1 MTSESSFEEKMVSIM
16 TNLPATLSTLQN
28 EISVITE
35 KLAPCGSE
43 EVGRCL
49 ASLMDAGMMIPASIQ
64 AEDKVEEYRIA
75 LKGVPL
81 HGLRTVFVKLKRGEY
96 DIENRSF
103 IPLPAEM
110 AAMSHAE
117 CRSLRDD
124 RARANE
130 RLRTIADNRK
140 MQPRAP
146 TPLLKDL
153 RVTQRL
159 RADDLQGQGYAF
171 LCECKGHDAFASM
184 AKKRQIPAGAIHL
197 WAIDEV
203 WAPKRAVVSRP
214 APLQAEKQEAA

>member
-1 MTSESSFEEKMVSIM
+1 M
-16 TNLPATLSTLQN
+16 TNLPATRSTLQS
-28 EISVITE
+28 EISAITE
-35 KLAPCGSE
+35 KLAPCGDE

-64 AEDKVEEYRIA
+64 AADKVEEYRIA
-75 LKGVPL
+75 LKGIPI

-96 DIENRSF
+96 ELDNRSF

-110 AAMSHAE
+110 AAMAHAE

-130 RLRTIADNRK
+130 RLRTIDENRRLP
-140 MQPRAP
+140 PRAP

-153 RVTQRL
+153 RVTQRI
-159 RADDLQGQGYAF
+159 RAEELERQGYA
-171 LCECKGHDAFASM
+171 LTAICSGHDAFANM
-184 AKKRQIPAGAIHL
+184 AKKRQLPAGAIHL

-203 WAPKRAVVSRP
+203 WALRKA
-214 APLQAEKQEAA
+214 QATSHATEEHANAA

>member
-1 MTSESSFEEKMVSIM
+1 M
-16 TNLPATLSTLQN
+16 TNLPATLSNLQN
-28 EISVITE
+28 EISVIIE
-35 KLAPCGSE
+35 KLAPCGGE

-103 IPLPAEM
+103 IPLPSEM

-130 RLRTIADNRK
+130 RLRTISDNRK
-140 MQPRAP
+140 MPPRAP

-159 RADDLQGQGYAF
+159 RADELQGQGYAF

-184 AKKRQIPAGAIHL
+184 AKKRQIPPGAIHL

-203 WAPKRAVVSRP
+203 WAPKRAVVSQSIEE
-214 APLQAEKQEAA
+214 QADAA